1 MNRHSHLKIACPSC
15 SQKLDVSGYEPFE
28 EVGCPTCGC
37 TILVPRLFGDFL
49 LEEIIGQG
57 GMAIVYRALD
67 LTLHRDVAIK
77 VLNEDIA
84 AEEGAAERFLREGR
98 AAAAINHINV
108 VPIYSAGQVE
118 DLPCLVMQYMEG
130 LSLDR
135 QLERIEGGASMD
147 FCFQIASEAALGL
160 QAALREG
167 IIHHDVK
174 PANILL
180 DADGVAKVG
189 DFGLAQ
195 LLRGDIGEHSLEAEH
210 WATPYYVSPE
220 KVRTG
225 REDYRGDIYSLGATL
240 YHLFGGKPPFRGGS
254 DRAIM
259 DARLEVEPLPLQE
272 LRPDV
277 PAAAARMIH
286 GMLSRDRDS
295 RPQDYSAVI
304 TCMQQE
310 RRNFGKT
317 PEPAVEDESSSNL
330 KPTRRTSGEFPRL
343 VLRESDSARDRIAK
357 YREAARRS
365 NKRRGLSPLDWFLI
379 LCVSLVLLVLVL
391 HRFAGG
397 GDETNARQA
406 QAPQQT
412 ATIPRPRPADLNF
425 RALKTEIEDYL
436 NTLPQE
442 QREQKK
448 KKLKLLVGIRFRL
461 PNQLNRF
468 GYEIPEEG
476 LLLRSG
482 DRKTGS
488 LRSVDEEGFKLSAP
502 GSRSAETVRW
512 SQLAVQQIVELHDF
526 LIQKWHE
533 ARSGSS
539 RSPYAAQEA
548 LRAAA
553 LSEWFGRSDLAESY
567 VEQALELDPK
577 IRSEVRELF
586 PSLVPES

>member
-1 MNRHSHLKIACPSC
+1 MNRHSNLKIACPSC

-49 LEEIIGQG
+49 LEEIIGHG
-57 GMAIVYRALD
+57 GMAVVYRALD

-84 AEEGAAERFLREGR
+84 AEEGASEQFLREGR

-108 VPIYSAGQVE
+108 VPIYSAGEVE
-118 DLPCLVMQYMEG
+118 GLPCLVMQYMEG

-135 QLERIEGGASMD
+135 QLDRVEGKASMD
-147 FCFQIASEAALGL
+147 FCFQVAAEAALGL

-195 LLRGDIGEHSLEAEH
+195 LLRDETEHSSDVEH

-240 YHLFGGKPPFRGGS
+240 YHLFSGKPPFRGGS

-272 LRPDV
+272 IRPDV
-277 PAAAARMIH
+277 PAPAAKMIH
-286 GMLSRDRDS
+286 AMLSRDRDS
-295 RPQDYSAVI
+295 RPQDYSMMVD
-304 TCMQQE
+304 CMQQE
-310 RRNFGKT
+310 RQNFGN
-317 PEPAVEDESSSNL
+317 PPAPPTEIAPPTNL

-343 VLRESDSARDRIAK
+343 VLREGDSARERIAK
-357 YREAARRS
+357 YRAAARRT
-365 NKRRGLSPLDWFLI
+365 NKRKGLGPLDWFLI
-379 LCVSLVLLVLVL
+379 LCVAIVLLVLVV
-391 HRFAGG
+391 HRFAGSDDDAPG
-397 GDETNARQA
+397 QQA
-406 QAPQQT
+406 QSQQ
-412 ATIPRPRPADLNF
+412 AEAKIPRPRPADLNF
-425 RALKTEIEDYL
+425 RALRTEIEDYL
-436 NTLPQE
+436 NTLPAKE
-442 QREQKK
+442 RELEKAR
-448 KKLKLLVGIRFRL
+448 LKRLVGLRFRL
-461 PNQLNRF
+461 PNLLNKF
-468 GYEIPEEG
+468 GYDIPQEG
-476 LLLRSG
+476 LLLRNG
-482 DRKTGS
+482 DRRTGS
-488 LRSVDEEGFKLSAP
+488 LRSINEEGLTLSDSSSNGAV
-502 GSRSAETVRW
+502 TVRW
-512 SQLAVQQIVELHDF
+512 SQLAVQQILDFHDF
-526 LIQKWHE
+526 LIQKRHE
-533 ARSGSS
+533 ERGGGS

-553 LSEWFGRSDLAESY
+553 FSEWFGRSDQAESY
-567 VEQALELDPK
+567 VEQALELDSKARP
-577 IRSEVRELF
+577 EARELF
-586 PSLVPES
+586 PAMLPSS

>member
-57 GMAIVYRALD
+57 GMAVVYRALD

-77 VLNEDIA
+77 VLNEDIT
-84 AEEGAAERFLREGR
+84 AEEGASERFLREGR

-108 VPIYSAGQVE
+108 IPIYSAGQVE
-118 DLPCLVMQYMEG
+118 DLPCLVMQFMEG

-135 QLERIEGGASMD
+135 QLEQIEDGASMD
-147 FCFQIASEAALGL
+147 FCFRVAAEAALGL

-195 LLRGDIGEHSLEAEH
+195 LLRDESGEQGLGEDH

-259 DARLEVEPLPLQE
+259 DARLELEPLPLQE
-272 LRPDV
+272 IRPDV
-277 PAAAARMIH
+277 PPAAARMIH
-286 GMLSRDRDS
+286 AMLSRDRDK
-295 RPQDYSAVI
+295 RPQDYSAII

-310 RRNFGKT
+310 LKDFGKT
-317 PEPAVEDESSSNL
+317 PEPAAKKASPSKMN
-330 KPTRRTSGEFPRL
+330 PTRRTDGEFPRL
-343 VLRESDSARDRIAK
+343 VLRETDSTRDRIAK
-357 YREAARRS
+357 YRAASRRS
-365 NKRRGLSPLDWFLI
+365 NKRKGLGPMDWFLI
-379 LCVSLVLLVLVL
+379 LCVALVLLVLVV
-391 HRFAGG
+391 HRFAGS
-397 GDETNARQA
+397 GDEPVPRQV
-406 QAPQQT
+406 QTQQQT
-412 ATIPRPRPADLNF
+412 VQIPRPRPADLNF
-425 RALKTEIEDYL
+425 RALRTEIEDYL
-436 NTLPQE
+436 NTLSSE
-442 QREQKK
+442 QRTLEKER
-448 KKLKLLVGIRFRL
+448 LKLLVGMRFRL
-461 PNQLNRF
+461 PKQLNRF
-468 GYEIPEEG
+468 GYEIPEDG
-476 LLLRSG
+476 LLLRNG
-482 DRKTGS
+482 DRKVGR
-488 LRSVDEEGFKLSAP
+488 LRTVDEEGFAL
-502 GSRSAETVRW
+502 RSAETVRW
-512 SQLAVQQIVELHDF
+512 SQLAVQQVLDLYDF
-526 LIQKWHE
+526 LIQKWDE
-533 ARSGSS
+533 DRRGSS

-548 LRAAA
+548 IRAAA
-553 LSEWFGRSDLAESY
+553 FSAWFGRSDLAESY
-567 VEQALELDPK
+567 VDRALELDPDVRVE
-577 IRSEVRELF
+577 IRELF
-586 PSLVPES
+586 PSLIPAP

>member
-1 MNRHSHLKIACPSC
+1 MNRHSNLKIACPSC

-49 LEEIIGQG
+49 LEEIIGHG
-57 GMAIVYRALD
+57 GMAVVYRALD

-84 AEEGAAERFLREGR
+84 AEEGASEQFLREGR

-118 DLPCLVMQYMEG
+118 GLPCLVMQYMEG

-135 QLERIEGGASMD
+135 QLERIEGGASMN
-147 FCFQIASEAALGL
+147 FCFQVAAEAALGL

-195 LLRGDIGEHSLEAEH
+195 LLRDDTEHSSDADH

-254 DRAIM
+254 ERAIM

-272 LRPDV
+272 IRPDV
-277 PAAAARMIH
+277 PPTAARMIH
-286 GMLSRDRDS
+286 AMLSRDRDS
-295 RPQDYSAVI
+295 RPQDYGTVV
-304 TCMQQE
+304 TCMQQAS
-310 RRNFGKT
+310 RDSGKRSRLAAGGSA
-317 PEPAVEDESSSNL
+317 PANL
-330 KPTRRTSGEFPRL
+330 KPTRRTGGEFPRL
-343 VLRESDSARDRIAK
+343 VLREGDNARDRIAK
-357 YREAARRS
+357 YRTAARRS
-365 NKRRGLSPLDWFLI
+365 NKRKGLGPLDWFLI
-379 LCVSLVLLVLVL
+379 LCVTIVLLVLVV
-391 HRFAGG
+391 HRFASSS
-397 GDETNARQA
+397 GDTSTQQDRTA
-406 QAPQQT
+406 QPSAH
-412 ATIPRPRPADLNF
+412 ISRPRPADLNF
-425 RALKTEIEDYL
+425 RALRTEIEDYL
-436 NTLPQE
+436 NTLPADR
-442 QREQKK
+442 REREEAR
-448 KKLKLLVGIRFRL
+448 LKRLVGMRFRL
-461 PNQLNRF
+461 PNLLNKF
-468 GYEIPEEG
+468 GYEVPEEG

-482 DRKTGS
+482 ERRTGR
-488 LRSVDEEGFKLSAP
+488 LRSIDEEGFSLSAP
-502 GSRSAETVRW
+502 GSNGAETVRW
-512 SQLAVQQIVELHDF
+512 SQLAVQQILDLHDF
-526 LIQKWHE
+526 LIQKRHE
-533 ARSGSS
+533 VRGGGS
-539 RSPYAAQEA
+539 RAPYAAQEA

-553 LSEWFGRSDLAESY
+553 FSEWFGRSEQAESY
-567 VEQALELDPK
+567 VEQALELDAKARP
-577 IRSEVRELF
+577 EARELF
-586 PSLVPES
+586 PSLLPSP

>member
-512 SQLAVQQIVELHDF
+512 SQLAVQQIVDLHDF